1 MTASLEQMVRSRDPE
16 TSWDAAASIS
26 EDTLNELESFILVA
40 LREQPMA
47 DHELVE
53 YAAFHFKFLV
63 SPQRIRTLRKYLEL
77 GGFVEWNGGHHR
89 TPSGRLTRVWQAVQ

>member
-1 MTASLEQMVRSRDPE
+1 MTASLEQMVRSRDPQ

-26 EDTLNELESFILVA
+26 DDVLNELESFIVSS
-40 LREQPMA
+40 LRELPMA

-53 YAAFHFKFLV
+53 HAVWNFKFLV
-63 SPQRIRTLRKYLEL
+63 SPQRIRTVRKYLEL

-89 TPSGRLTRVWQAVQ
+89 TGSGRLARVFQATR